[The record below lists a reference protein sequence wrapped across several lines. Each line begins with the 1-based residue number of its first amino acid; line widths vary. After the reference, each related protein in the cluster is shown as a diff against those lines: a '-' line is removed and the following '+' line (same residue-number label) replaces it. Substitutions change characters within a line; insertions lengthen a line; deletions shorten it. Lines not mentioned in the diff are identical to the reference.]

1 MTVLLSTQNTL
12 PEPAQYDFWC
22 SIGNV
27 KKAPDPTTRLPGL
40 AILLNSA
47 AEEIAGKWLA
57 IGKELAETP
66 SAILAHAPACAANA
80 SDFGRMLAWTK
91 VIENW
96 AANNKNILVI
106 CEDPWI
112 FRLLAEIPGVQ
123 SSHPPSLL
131 KKRFRLFWRGYL
143 ARIKISLELFR
154 TSWLL
159 RKQHRV
165 YPQGAKALLVYGH
178 PNSTKAGIDGYFGDL
193 MNNMKDLCRIFH
205 VDCRLQKAKELT
217 GDGRNFSLHAWGN
230 PFVALTLIFTKW
242 RPSKSHQSGRYGWL
256 VRRAAAIEGGTGQPA
271 MIRWQQ
277 ICQKAWLNDAKPSV
291 VAWPW
296 ENHAW
301 ERNFV
306 RLARTIKTK
315 TIGYQHATVGK
326 QELNYSPVSN
336 PDGAESLPEHIL
348 TSGPASLK
356 ILEKLGVPAQRLTNA
371 GSFRTQNQSF
381 PHFDRSGPI
390 FLALPFDSEISAEM
404 VEAVRSLGAKGR
416 KILVKP
422 HPMTPY
428 FFTESEGVEATSL
441 PLDRQKSL
449 AAVIYSATTVGL
461 EAVLGGLPTLEFLPS
476 SKSSMDVLPDG
487 ISVPSVTADSL
498 AKNLLTI
505 KPPPPFNRES
515 IFSPIDIKIWKSIF
529 SPEQLV

>member
-1 MTVLLSTQNTL
+1 MTVFIATSNNL
-12 PEPAQYDFWC
+12 PEQAQYDYWC
-22 SIGNV
+22 RIGDA
-27 KKAPDPTTRLPGL
+27 KKATDPTTRLPKL

-66 SAILAHAPACAANA
+66 SAHFAHAPACAANA
-80 SDFGRMLAWTK
+80 SDFGRMLAWIK

-96 AANNKNILVI
+96 ATNNKNILVI

-123 SSHPPSLL
+123 SSQPPSLL
-131 KKRFRLFWRGYL
+131 KKRLKLFWRGYL

-159 RKQHRV
+159 RKQRRV
-165 YPQGAKALLVYGH
+165 YPRGAKALLVYGH

-205 VDCRLQKAKELT
+205 VDCRLRKAKDLT

-242 RPSKSHQSGRYGWL
+242 RPSKTHQSGPYGWL

-296 ENHAW
+296 ENHSW

-306 RLARTIKTK
+306 RLARTIRTK

-326 QELNYSPVSN
+326 QELNYSPASN
-336 PDGAESLPEHIL
+336 PDGADSLPEHIL
-348 TSGPASLK
+348 ASGPVSRD
-356 ILEKLGVPAQRLTNA
+356 ILENSGIPGLRLTIA
-371 GSFRTQNQSF
+371 GSFRAQNQSF

-390 FLALPFDSEISAEM
+390 FLALPFDGEISAEM
-404 VEAVRSLGAKGR
+404 VEAVRALGAEGR
-416 KILVKP
+416 KFLVKP

-428 FFTESEGVEATSL
+428 FFNESEGVKATSL
-441 PLDRQKSL
+441 PLERQQSL

-476 SKSSMDVLPDG
+476 SKSPMDVLPDG
-487 ISVPSVTADSL
+487 IDVPSVTADSL
-498 AKNLLTI
+498 AKNILDL

-515 IFSPIDIKIWKSIF
+515 IFSPIDIKIWESIF
-529 SPEQLV
+529 APEQLV